1 MDRTARLICE
11 GRCNPGLAELD
22 AERRDATAHLRMPD
36 AVWFAAHRQLRHTLH
51 AEQRG
56 PFLTSAWACTVCG
69 TVRKW

>member
-1 MDRTARLICE
+1 
-11 GRCNPGLAELD
+11 
-22 AERRDATAHLRMPD
+22 MPD

-56 PFLTSAWACTVCG
+56 PFFTSAWACTVCG